1 MEKRFYRSLSYFQA
15 NAASLHMGGTFRAGY
30 KTFLIGEGEI
40 PLTREQNWEMAG
52 GVEQEV
58 FRYFLLRAGLQKEIQ
73 TTMESPWK
81 ITGGLGVNVKRFSL
95 DGSYEYNTLRVFD
108 VINVSLRILL

>member
-1 MEKRFYRSLSYFQA
+1 
-15 NAASLHMGGTFRAGY
+15 
-30 KTFLIGEGEI
+30 
-40 PLTREQNWEMAG
+40 
-52 GVEQEV
+52 
-58 FRYFLLRAGLQKEIQ
+58 
-73 TTMESPWK
+73 MESPWK